1 MPSNASHESRSSA
14 AIYSQ
19 LKEMV
24 VSYAFSPSQQL
35 QPWSLADAFKV
46 SATPV
51 REALIRL
58 NAEGLVLTHP
68 NKGFFMKPL
77 NVSEN
82 CELYMLR
89 SQLVKCSVEHIIEH
103 AKTATLNR
111 LTEGWLFHLDAIRE
125 GGASALSSLELFF
138 EDCLRAAGSGACFE
152 VVRGVHEKT
161 RYLRSLFIEQES
173 QAAVYIEIL
182 EALVHAVRERNKQ
195 AAAAKLHDELE
206 LKLKCVPGLC
216 DAGLIRAFRCQ

>member
-1 MPSNASHESRSSA
+1 MPSNASHEARSSA

-125 GGASALSSLELFF
+125 GVLLPFPASSFFRGLSSSRRFWSLLRSSPRRPRENALSP
-138 EDCLRAAGSGACFE
+138 
-152 VVRGVHEKT
+152 V
-161 RYLRSLFIEQES
+161 
-173 QAAVYIEIL
+173 
-182 EALVHAVRERNKQ
+182 
-195 AAAAKLHDELE
+195 
-206 LKLKCVPGLC
+206 
-216 DAGLIRAFRCQ
+216 AFH